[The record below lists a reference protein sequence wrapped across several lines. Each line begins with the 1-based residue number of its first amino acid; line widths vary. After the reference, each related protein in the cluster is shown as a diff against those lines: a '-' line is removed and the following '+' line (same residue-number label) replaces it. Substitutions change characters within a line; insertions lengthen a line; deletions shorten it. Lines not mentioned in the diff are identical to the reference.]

1 MGEPGEGTNK
11 GYEIGVGD
19 TARFGVSHLLLPL
32 QSVLQKVIEN
42 TEHKAIMLDPETQ
55 SKVRGAGKAPQS
67 NASMGGF
74 YGIPL
79 QSVLTPSF
87 LAFHPLLQ
95 IHQVH
100 EMLQR
105 WDPVV
110 SSLPDVV
117 QRLLTLRDLHE
128 EGEGLGEMLGAVVWH
143 DKEHAGGG
151 GVQSPAALS
160 FYLPPS
166 YVVHAGP
173 GILGDHAAGDG
184 C

>member
-79 QSVLTPSF
+79 HPPFLLSTPCSRYTRSMRCCS
-87 LAFHPLLQ
+87 AG
-95 IHQVH
+95 
-100 EMLQR
+100 
-105 WDPVV
+105 
-110 SSLPDVV
+110 
-117 QRLLTLRDLHE
+117 TLWS
-128 EGEGLGEMLGAVVWH
+128 AVCLMWYS
-143 DKEHAGGG
+143 D
-151 GVQSPAALS
+151 
-160 FYLPPS
+160 F
-166 YVVHAGP
+166 
-173 GILGDHAAGDG
+173 
-184 C
+184 